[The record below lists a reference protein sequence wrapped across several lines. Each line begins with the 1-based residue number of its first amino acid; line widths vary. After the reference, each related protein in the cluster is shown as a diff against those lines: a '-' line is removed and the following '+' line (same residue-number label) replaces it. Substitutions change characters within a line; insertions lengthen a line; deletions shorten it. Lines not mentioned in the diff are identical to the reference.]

1 MSYAVTPLTDDEL
14 DLLDDFFYSDAV
26 PEESLDLIGVHGL
39 LCAVNISP
47 EKIAPQEWLQ
57 AIFDGNEPKWQDAGQ
72 KAQIEGLLEQ
82 LNKEIGSTLYN
93 DQELDVPCELSIVP
107 EQGEEISDLTA
118 WTQAFME
125 GVFLR
130 EEQWMEGPQEELAA
144 ELLLPFM
151 VISDLFDEAEFTK
164 MRKDKAICA
173 AMCAQ
178 IPELLIDLY
187 LMFHAPEK

>member
-14 DLLDDFFYSDAV
+14 DQLDDFFYSDSV

-39 LCAVNISP
+39 LCAISICP
-47 EKIAPQEWLQ
+47 EQIPQQEWLD
-57 AIFDGNEPKWQDAGQ
+57 AIFDGQSPAWKDEQE
-72 KAQIEGLLEQ
+72 KAQIEGLLAQ
-82 LNKEIGSTLYN
+82 LLKEITATLYN
-93 DQELDVPCELSIVP
+93 DQEPDVPCELTIVP
-107 EQGEEISDLTA
+107 DKGEDISDLTA

-130 EEQWMEGPQEELAA
+130 EALWMEGPQEELAA

-151 VISDLFDEAEFTK
+151 VISDLFEEAEFQK
-164 MRKDKAICA
+164 MRKDKAISA
-173 AMCAQ
+173 AMCSQ

-187 LMFHAPEK
+187 LLFHAPEK

>member
-47 EKIAPQEWLQ
+47 EKIEPPEWLQ
-57 AIFDGNEPKWQDAGQ
+57 AIFDGNEPNWQDAGQ